1 MYENCSKLCW
11 SILCTWQD
19 VLECRQYLRV
29 LNGKTATATALIMF
43 NLGTLGV
50 IGKRGEEREAWKKG
64 RAGRKQK
71 RRGGRN
77 RERREIL
84 AYLLLSSP
92 PALIT
97 LDEISRTP
105 NLPEPVLGTVTAGLN
120 SILWVGLV
128 SFPFVQVLP
137 QSTVGDFTAKL
148 VVT

>member
-1 MYENCSKLCW
+1 MVSGE
-11 SILCTWQD
+11 
-19 VLECRQYLRV
+19 
-29 LNGKTATATALIMF
+29 
-43 NLGTLGV
+43 
-50 IGKRGEEREAWKKG
+50 KRERHERREGQGGSRKGEEGEI
-64 RAGRKQK
+64 
-71 RRGGRN
+71 
-77 RERREIL
+77 ERREIL
-84 AYLLLSSP
+84 ADLLLSSP